1 MPNVPSPPPPSP
13 PSPPITTTTA
23 TTTAITTNPPT
34 SYSPPRVLFQDN
46 TVQLFKL
53 NFYVDLDLL
62 KTIRSH
68 LNVKTPFNLILLAT
82 LYLYKNS
89 LKCKVESL
97 LKIIKNINNAVVREL
112 FKKVVKSDN
121 KVRALISVLQEHT
134 ILSLKNI
141 NKINKYCFKP
151 KLC

>member
-1 MPNVPSPPPPSP
+1 M
-13 PSPPITTTTA
+13 
-23 TTTAITTNPPT
+23 
-34 SYSPPRVLFQDN
+34 
-46 TVQLFKL
+46 
-53 NFYVDLDLL
+53 

-68 LNVKTPFNLILLAT
+68 LNVKTPFNLMLLIT

-89 LKCKVESL
+89 LKYKAESL
-97 LKIIKNINNAVVREL
+97 LKIIKNINNAAAREL
-112 FKKVVKSDN
+112 FKKVIKSDN
-121 KVRALISVLQEHT
+121 EVRALISALQEYT